1 MLAEHLYQKSRLG
14 HAQSIDGTVNHE
26 QYALQGVLLHIREA
40 LEPILASFFN
50 HGGASADKML
60 SICFSQPHGGIK
72 EIRFATWAVSMVVS
86 TELRLGYLWSSDSDT
101 VVPEE
106 SVAEAISLLGR
117 SEGAGAAST
126 ALAILNR
133 EESLMARLC
142 AVYFRSSIYLD
153 KSVLATYGQCPVV
166 TGPSALFR
174 VHALKD
180 VVVPW
185 YRQRVFGFKTA
196 SFCFIFFLGHLC
208 NLQQAI

>member
-14 HAQSIDGTVNHE
+14 HGQSTDATANHE

-40 LEPILASFFN
+40 LEPILASFSN
-50 HGGASADKML
+50 NGSVSANKML
-60 SICFSQPHGGIK
+60 SICFSQPHVGIK

-101 VVPEE
+101 VVPAE
-106 SVAEAISLLGR
+106 SVVRAISLLGR

-133 EESLMARLC
+133 EESLIARLC
-142 AVYFRSSIYLD
+142 AVYYRSSVYID
-153 KSVLATYGQCPVV
+153 RSVLATYGQCPVV

-174 VHALKD
+174 VDALKD

-185 YRQRVFGFKTA
+185 YRQRVLGFRTA
-196 SFCFIFFLGHLC
+196 SLLFRFFLRRLC
-208 NLQQAI
+208 NLQQSI